1 MDTVKT
7 TTAQGGDEAEPAG
20 AAAGGGGGAGAAA
33 LGAPPSG
40 DWLLEMLVGA
50 ANRQPGLAFDL
61 TLNVRGTV
69 VTGTLIGAKE
79 FFEEYGRAMAL
90 AGLPRLEEDFR
101 AVGEELQRA
110 LSDLPEGAGPA
121 VPPPHFVH
129 LRDARMLTGPG
140 LVPTNRGVLWRGH
153 LSSVDGF
160 SVGVLAPPPP
170 LSLGVGDPEA
180 GDPEA

>member
-1 MDTVKT
+1 MDTAK
-7 TTAQGGDEAEPAG
+7 TTAQGGDEAGTAG
-20 AAAGGGGGAGAAA
+20 EAREAREDA
-33 LGAPPSG
+33 PSG

-79 FFEEYGRAMAL
+79 FFEEYGRAMGL

-110 LSDLPEGAGPA
+110 LSALPEGAGP

-129 LRDARMLTGPG
+129 LKDARMLTGPE

-160 SVGVLAPPPP
+160 SVGVLAPPLA
-170 LSLGVGDPEA
+170 LSPEVDPEA
-180 GDPEA
+180 